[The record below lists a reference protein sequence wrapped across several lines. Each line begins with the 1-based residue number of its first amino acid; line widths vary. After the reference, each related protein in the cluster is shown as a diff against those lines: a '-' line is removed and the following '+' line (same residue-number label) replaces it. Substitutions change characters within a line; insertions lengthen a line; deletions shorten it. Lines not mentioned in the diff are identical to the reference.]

1 MPLQMGPQDIVALY
15 NLHRAYAEHEN
26 HLINHRVSWCITIQS
41 FVIATFGLSIHKKF
55 EVAVNIAS
63 DTQKIAKLQPEILE
77 FDIFL
82 LFLTVVGFVVALVTL
97 YSVIAATESI
107 SSINGHW
114 NRTFQDNGELAKLLP
129 PIVGGGHPKS
139 GIRGQWL
146 SWSLPVFFVGFWVV
160 VGIFIIASVFGITH
174 GLFSQ
179 KVLLE
184 P

>member
-179 KVLLE
+179 KGLLE